1 MQVVI
6 IIKEEFFVKLFSSK
20 KKIAIIGT
28 MLTTMLAGTIAYAAT
43 PIKQDAYY
51 DTFKLVVNGTEQFI
65 SDTALKPFI
74 ANSRVYVPISTLQN
88 LGIANVQWT
97 PAASGQAASL
107 AVSPKGGT
115 ASGEV
120 ALYQQQL
127 AALNTQLQA
136 KDSELTTLKADK
148 ARLEA
153 EVDKLKS
160 TSSSSTSISSKDL
173 QTLEDTLNDT
183 RSLNRYSGGTGVGTL
198 YFTFEVD
205 EYRGDVEIDMYPDV
219 EITSSI
225 LTALQASREAG
236 YFDDFIEDIAIEA
249 SKQFKNADIIINV
262 YKDKAR
268 NRPSVLHEFK
278 YDGRLRD
285 TISDA
290 R

>member
-1 MQVVI
+1 M
-6 IIKEEFFVKLFSSK
+6 KLFSSK

-74 ANSRVYVPISTLQN
+74 ANSRVYVPIATLQN

-97 PAASGQAASL
+97 PAATGQAASL

-127 AALNTQLQA
+127 AALNTQLQS
-136 KDSELTTLKADK
+136 KDSEITTLKADK

-153 EVDKLKS
+153 EIDKLKQ
-160 TSSSSTSISSKDL
+160 SSSTSGDISSKDL
-173 QTLEDTLNDT
+173 TALEDSLNDD
-183 RSLNRYSGGTGVGTL
+183 RDFNRYSGPTGVGTL
-198 YFTFEVD
+198 YFDFEVD
-205 EYRGDVEIDMYPDV
+205 EYRGDIEIDMYID
-219 EITSSI
+219 SKLDS
-225 LTALQASREAG
+225 TALNALKDDYRD
-236 YFDDFIEDIAIEA
+236 FDDFIEEIAEEA
-249 SKQFKNADIIINV
+249 VRTFKNSDITIKV
-262 YKDKAR
+262 YNGTAR
-268 NRPSVLHEFK
+268 SNPSSIVEYE

-285 TISDA
+285 SIQDA

>member
-1 MQVVI
+1 M
-6 IIKEEFFVKLFSSK
+6 KLFSSK
-20 KKIAIIGT
+20 KKLAIIGT

-74 ANSRVYVPISTLQN
+74 ANSRVYVPIATLQN

-136 KDSELTTLKADK
+136 KDSEITTLKADK

-153 EVDKLKS
+153 EVDKLKQN
-160 TSSSSTSISSKDL
+160 SSTSGDISSKDL
-173 QTLEDTLNDT
+173 TALEDSLNDD
-183 RSLNRYSGGTGVGTL
+183 RDFNRYSGPTGVGTL
-198 YFTFEVD
+198 YFDFEVD
-205 EYRGDVEIDMYPDV
+205 EYRGDIEIDMYID
-219 EITSSI
+219 SKLDS
-225 LTALQASREAG
+225 TALNALKDDYRD
-236 YFDDFIEDIAIEA
+236 FDDFVEEIAEEA
-249 SKQFKNADIIINV
+249 VRTFKNSDITIKV
-262 YKDKAR
+262 YNGTAR
-268 NRPSVLHEFK
+268 SNPSSIVEYE

-285 TISDA
+285 SIQDA

>member
-1 MQVVI
+1 M
-6 IIKEEFFVKLFSSK
+6 KLFSSK

-51 DTFKLVVNGTEQFI
+51 DTFKLVVNGSEQFI

-74 ANSRVYVPISTLQN
+74 ANSRVYVPIATLQN

-136 KDSELTTLKADK
+136 KDSEITTLKADK
-148 ARLEA
+148 AILEA
-153 EVDKLKS
+153 EVDKLKQ
-160 TSSSSTSISSKDL
+160 SSSTSGDISSKDL
-173 QTLEDTLNDT
+173 TALEDTLNDD
-183 RSLNRYSGGTGVGTL
+183 RDFNRYSGPTGVGTL
-198 YFTFEVD
+198 YFDFEVD
-205 EYRGDVEIDMYPDV
+205 EYRGDIEIDMYID
-219 EITSSI
+219 SKLDS
-225 LTALQASREAG
+225 TALNALKDDYRD
-236 YFDDFIEDIAIEA
+236 FDDFIEEIAEEA
-249 SKQFKNADIIINV
+249 VRTFKNSDITINV
-262 YKDKAR
+262 YNGTAR
-268 NRPSVLHEFK
+268 SNPSSIVEYE

-285 TISDA
+285 SIQDA

>member
-1 MQVVI
+1 M
-6 IIKEEFFVKLFSSK
+6 KLFSSK

-74 ANSRVYVPISTLQN
+74 ANSRVYVPIATLQN

-136 KDSELTTLKADK
+136 KDSEITTLKADK

-153 EVDKLKS
+153 EVDKLKQ
-160 TSSSSTSISSKDL
+160 SSSTSGDISSKDL
-173 QTLEDTLNDT
+173 TALEDTLNDD
-183 RSLNRYSGGTGVGTL
+183 RDFNRYSGPTGVGTL
-198 YFTFEVD
+198 YFDFEVD
-205 EYRGDVEIDMYPDV
+205 EYRGDIEIDMYID
-219 EITSSI
+219 SKLDS
-225 LTALQASREAG
+225 TALNALKDDYRD
-236 YFDDFIEDIAIEA
+236 FDDFIEEIAEEA
-249 SKQFKNADIIINV
+249 VRSFKNSDVIINV
-262 YKDKAR
+262 YNGTAR
-268 NRPSVLHEFK
+268 SNPSSIVEYE

-285 TISDA
+285 SIQDA

>member
-1 MQVVI
+1 M
-6 IIKEEFFVKLFSSK
+6 KLFSSK

-28 MLTTMLAGTIAYAAT
+28 MLTTMLAGTIAYAAA
-43 PIKQDAYY
+43 PLKQDAYY
-51 DTFKLVVNGTEQFI
+51 DTFKLVVNGSEQFI

-74 ANSRVYVPISTLQN
+74 ANSRVYVPIATLQN

-127 AALNTQLQA
+127 AALNTQLQS
-136 KDSELTTLKADK
+136 KDSEITTLKADK

-153 EVDKLKS
+153 EIDKLKQ
-160 TSSSSTSISSKDL
+160 SSSTSGDISSKDL
-173 QTLEDTLNDT
+173 TALEDSLNDD
-183 RSLNRYSGGTGVGTL
+183 RDFNRYSGPTGVGTL
-198 YFTFEVD
+198 YFDFEVD
-205 EYRGDVEIDMYPDV
+205 EYRGDIEIDMYID
-219 EITSSI
+219 SKLDS
-225 LTALQASREAG
+225 TALNALKDDYRD
-236 YFDDFIEDIAIEA
+236 FDDFVEEIAEEA
-249 SKQFKNADIIINV
+249 VRTFKNSDITINV
-262 YKDKAR
+262 YNGTAR
-268 NRPSVLHEFK
+268 SNPSSIVEYE

-285 TISDA
+285 SIQDA

>member
-1 MQVVI
+1 M
-6 IIKEEFFVKLFSSK
+6 KLFSSK

-74 ANSRVYVPISTLQN
+74 ANSRVYVPIATLQN

-115 ASGEV
+115 AGGEV

-136 KDSELTTLKADK
+136 KDSEITTLKADK

-153 EVDKLKS
+153 EVDKLKQ
-160 TSSSSTSISSKDL
+160 SSSTSGDISSKDL
-173 QTLEDTLNDT
+173 TALEDSLNDD
-183 RSLNRYSGGTGVGTL
+183 RDFNRYSGPTGVGTL
-198 YFTFEVD
+198 YFDFEVD
-205 EYRGDVEIDMYPDV
+205 EYRGDIEIDMYID
-219 EITSSI
+219 SKLDS
-225 LTALQASREAG
+225 TALNALKDDYRD
-236 YFDDFIEDIAIEA
+236 FDDFIEEIAEEA
-249 SKQFKNADIIINV
+249 VRTFKNSDITINV
-262 YKDKAR
+262 YNGTAR
-268 NRPSVLHEFK
+268 SNPSSIVEYE

-285 TISDA
+285 SIQDA

>member
-1 MQVVI
+1 M
-6 IIKEEFFVKLFSSK
+6 KLFSSK

-74 ANSRVYVPISTLQN
+74 ANSRVYVPIATLQN

-136 KDSELTTLKADK
+136 KDSEITTLKADK

-153 EVDKLKS
+153 EVDKLKQS
-160 TSSSSTSISSKDL
+160 SSSSTSISSKDL
-173 QTLEDTLNDT
+173 QSLEDELNDARSFNRYIGGDNTIGTLN
-183 RSLNRYSGGTGVGTL
+183 
-198 YFTFEVD
+198 FTYEVD
-205 EYRGDVEIDMYPDV
+205 EYRGDIEIEMYPTT
-219 EITSSI
+219 EITSTM
-225 LTALQASREAG
+225 LTALKASRESS
-236 YFDDFIEDIAIEA
+236 YFDEFIEDIAVEA
-249 SKQFKNADIIINV
+249 SKQFKSSDIVINL
-262 YKDKAR
+262 YDDRER
-268 NRPSVLHEFK
+268 NRPSEIMSFD
-278 YDGRLRD
+278 YDGRLRNS
-285 TISDA
+285 IQDA
-290 R
+290 K